1 MRSIIS
7 AGTQLVSP
15 RVLRSPL
22 RPMRTASRAP
32 MRLPSTRIRVFSGP
46 MPRRSIWRLLP
57 YWPEALLPVRL
68 TPGMV
73 RSSSA
78 MSLAGG
84 RLAMSSAVMV
94 EVPNAWRAICEA
106 VTCTV
111 SISVAS
117 VSAWA
122 VRALPASRAATASAS
137 GRGER
142 TTAGD
147 MIWTFWQG
155 YGASGK
161 GLEAT
166 TRGRRSVAAVACG
179 PIRARILPPMRLILK
194 CVRSLP
200 QPWRCALRTVQ
211 PCTARKLAG

>member
-73 RSSSA
+73 RNSSA

-84 RLAMSSAVMV
+84 RRAISSAVMV
-94 EVPNAWRAICEA
+94 EVPSAWRAICEA

-137 GRGER
+137 GRGEW

-147 MIWTFWQG
+147 MIRTFWQG
-155 YGASGK
+155 CGASGK

-166 TRGRRSVAAVACG
+166 TRGEAEPSCRHLQPAPCAHS
-179 PIRARILPPMRLILK
+179 PINASDSQM
-194 CVRSLP
+194 RSLIAAAASMCFAH
-200 QPWRCALRTVQ
+200 RASLHR
-211 PCTARKLAG
+211 A